1 MINKKSGMGFMKKK
15 EYVEY
20 TESRAKRTKST
31 RNCFMAFV
39 SGGIVCCLGQTFI
52 DIYKYLGVAEK
63 DASFLGSCS
72 LIFLAGL
79 LTAFGRF
86 DTIARYCG
94 AGLLVPITGFAN
106 SIAAAA
112 IDNKSEGFI
121 TGLGTKIFIIAG
133 PVIVYG
139 TAASVV
145 YGVVYYLLV

>member
-1 MINKKSGMGFMKKK
+1 MNKK
-15 EYVEY
+15 EYVNY

-31 RNCFMAFV
+31 RNCFLAFV
-39 SGGIVCCLGQTFI
+39 SGGLVCCLGQTFI

-72 LIFLAGL
+72 LIFIAGL
-79 LTAFGRF
+79 LTGLGRF
-86 DTIARYCG
+86 DTIARFCG

-139 TAASVV
+139 TAASVL
-145 YGVVYYLLV
+145 YGVVYWVCKVL

>member
-1 MINKKSGMGFMKKK
+1 MKKK
-15 EYVEY
+15 EYVRY

-31 RNCFMAFV
+31 RNCFFAFI
-39 SGGIVCCLGQTFI
+39 SGGLVCCLGQTFI
-52 DIYKYLGVAEK
+52 DIYKSLGIEQR
-63 DASFLGSCS
+63 DASLLGSCS

-86 DTIARYCG
+86 DTIARFCG

-106 SIAAAA
+106 SIAASA

-145 YGVVYYLLV
+145 YGVIYWLSTII

>member
-1 MINKKSGMGFMKKK
+1 MDKK
-15 EYVEY
+15 EYVRY

-31 RNCFMAFV
+31 RNCFFAFI
-39 SGGIVCCLGQTFI
+39 SGGLVCCLGQTFI
-52 DIYKYLGVAEK
+52 DIYKYLGAKEK

-86 DTIARYCG
+86 DTLARFCG

-145 YGVVYYLLV
+145 YGVVYWVCKIL